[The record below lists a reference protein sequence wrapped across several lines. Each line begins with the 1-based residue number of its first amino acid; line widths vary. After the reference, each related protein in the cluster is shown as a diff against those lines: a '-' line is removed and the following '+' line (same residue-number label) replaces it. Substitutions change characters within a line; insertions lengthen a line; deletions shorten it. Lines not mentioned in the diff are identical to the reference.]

1 MTTTTATTTA
11 STTSASATTAEGL
24 AIADAAR
31 RTGLT
36 SHTLRYY
43 ERDGLMLRG
52 VGRSTSGHRVYTEED
67 LRWIAM
73 LTRLRATGMPI
84 REVREYAAM
93 CRAGAGNELARLELL
108 RAHRARVLAQLTE
121 VTRHLGAIDNKI
133 GIYSER
139 LEAAGLTAEEVGAR
153 SA

>member
-1 MTTTTATTTA
+1 VTTTTATTTA

-43 ERDGLMLRG
+43 ERDGLMLRA
-52 VGRSTSGHRVYTEED
+52 VGRSRSGHRIYTDED
-67 LRWIAM
+67 LQWIAM

-84 REVREYAAM
+84 REIRQYAAM
-93 CRAGAGNELARLELL
+93 CRAGGGNELAQLELL

-133 GIYSER
+133 GIYTER
-139 LEAAGLTAEEVGAR
+139 LEAAGLTAEELGAR
-153 SA
+153 RA

>member
-1 MTTTTATTTA
+1 VTTTTASTTA

-43 ERDGLMLRG
+43 ERDGLMLRA
-52 VGRSTSGHRVYTEED
+52 VGRSRSGHRIYTDED
-67 LRWIAM
+67 LQWIAM

-84 REVREYAAM
+84 REIRQYAAM
-93 CRAGAGNELARLELL
+93 CRAGGGNELARLELL

-133 GIYSER
+133 GIYTER
-139 LEAAGLTAEEVGAR
+139 LEAAGLTAEELGAR
-153 SA
+153 RA

>member
-43 ERDGLMLRG
+43 ERDGLMLRA
-52 VGRSTSGHRVYTEED
+52 VGRSRSGHRIYTDED
-67 LRWIAM
+67 LQWIAM

-84 REVREYAAM
+84 REIRQYAAM
-93 CRAGAGNELARLELL
+93 CRAGGGNELAQLELL

-133 GIYSER
+133 GIYTER
-139 LEAAGLTAEEVGAR
+139 LEAAGLTAEELGAR
-153 SA
+153 RA